1 MNSLSQ
7 GSRIYVRLPPQHT
20 LLSPSA
26 AYGDPFPPVLTLQA
40 AEWRYEITQK
50 CSGFTKKKALIL
62 VLGLGVLILLLIV
75 LRAVFAPGTE
85 FDLSTLDGREA
96 FLNSL
101 GWEIDR
107 STEEF
112 RTVVVPDKLEGI
124 MAQYN
129 RMQQAQGYDLSDHLG
144 ERCSQYSYQ
153 LTNYADSDG
162 TVIITIYVQEN
173 EVIAGDIHT
182 TAVNG
187 FMHGLKRNA
196 QTQK

>member
-1 MNSLSQ
+1 
-7 GSRIYVRLPPQHT
+7 
-20 LLSPSA
+20 
-26 AYGDPFPPVLTLQA
+26 
-40 AEWRYEITQK
+40 
-50 CSGFTKKKALIL
+50 
-62 VLGLGVLILLLIV
+62 
-75 LRAVFAPGTE
+75 
-85 FDLSTLDGREA
+85 
-96 FLNSL
+96 
-101 GWEIDR
+101 
-107 STEEF
+107 
-112 RTVVVPDKLEGI
+112 

-129 RMQQAQGYDLSDHLG
+129 RMQQAQGYDLSNHLG

-196 QTQK
+196 QPQK

>member
-1 MNSLSQ
+1 M
-7 GSRIYVRLPPQHT
+7 
-20 LLSPSA
+20 
-26 AYGDPFPPVLTLQA
+26 
-40 AEWRYEITQK
+40 TQK

-75 LRAVFAPGTE
+75 LRAVFAPGTA

-129 RMQQAQGYDLSDHLG
+129 RMQQAQGYDLSNHLG

-196 QTQK
+196 QPQK